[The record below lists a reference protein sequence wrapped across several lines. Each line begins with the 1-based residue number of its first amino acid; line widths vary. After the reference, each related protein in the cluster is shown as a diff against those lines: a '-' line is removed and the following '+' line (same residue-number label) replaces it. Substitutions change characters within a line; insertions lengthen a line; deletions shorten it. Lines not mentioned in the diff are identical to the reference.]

1 MLFNHSVVLT
11 VYNAPGDVML
21 CLQSLASS
29 LDFSRAEL
37 VIVDDASQ
45 EETQRILDDFAAA
58 YPCVTLIRHE
68 KNQGYLHSVNDGISH
83 TAGDII
89 TLLNSD
95 TYIPKD
101 FTARIL
107 TCFEYDEK
115 IGVASPV
122 LSHGNPFSV
131 PLTFQKQELNART
144 LPVLVGAVNK
154 KAHEIIPCY
163 PDIVFPDGACF
174 SIRRSCLEAIGLF
187 DEAYSPG
194 YFEELDFCMRA
205 HKRGFRCVFME
216 NLYVYHKSH
225 ASFGK
230 KKTSEYM
237 ARNQKRFYDNW
248 GEEYTRL
255 KYTFPKKMHKKR
267 VFCFY
272 YSLWYYV
279 FVESL
284 LTISRIIPLS
294 SLRRKIRAL
303 YQ

>member
-1 MLFNHSVVLT
+1 MLSNHSIVLT
-11 VYNAPGDVML
+11 VYNAPGDVLL
-21 CLQSLASS
+21 CLQSLANS

-45 EETQRILDDFAAA
+45 KETQKILDDFAAE

-83 TAGDII
+83 AAGDII

-95 TYIPKD
+95 TYIPRD
-101 FTARIL
+101 FTTRIL
-107 TCFEYDEK
+107 SCFEHDEK

-131 PLTFQKQELNART
+131 PLTFQKQELNAQS
-144 LPVLVGAVNK
+144 LPVLVDAVNK
-154 KAHEIIPCY
+154 KAHEISPCY

-237 ARNQKRFYDNW
+237 ARNQKRFHNDW
-248 GEEYTRL
+248 GEEYTAL
-255 KYTFPKKMHKKR
+255 KQQFPKKMHKKR

-279 FVESL
+279 LVESL
-284 LTISRIIPLS
+284 LTISRIIPFR

>member
-1 MLFNHSVVLT
+1 MLNHSIVLT
-11 VYNAPGDVML
+11 VYNAPDDVEL
-21 CLQSLASS
+21 CLQSLINS
-29 LDFSRAEL
+29 LDLSRVEL
-37 VIVDDASQ
+37 VIVDDASK
-45 EETQRILDDFAAA
+45 EETQKILDDFAAK
-58 YPCVTLIRHE
+58 YPGVKLIRHE
-68 KNQGYLHSVNDGISH
+68 KNQGYLHSVNDGISQ
-83 TAGDII
+83 TSGDII

-107 TCFEYDEK
+107 TCFEQDEK

-131 PLTFQKQELNART
+131 PLTFQKQKFNAES
-144 LPVLVGAVNK
+144 LPVLVEAVNK
-154 KAHEIIPCY
+154 KAHAMSPLY

-174 SIRRSCLEAIGLF
+174 SMRRSCLEAIGLF
-187 DEAYSPG
+187 DEAYSLG
-194 YFEELDFCMRA
+194 YFEELDFYMRA
-205 HKRGFRCVFME
+205 HKKGFRCVFME

-237 ARNQKRFYDNW
+237 ARNKKRFRDDW
-248 GEEYTRL
+248 GEEYAKL
-255 KYTFPKKMHKKR
+255 KSAFPKKMHKKR
-267 VFCFY
+267 VFCVY
-272 YSLWYYV
+272 HSLWYYV
-279 FVESL
+279 FVENL
-284 LTISRIIPLS
+284 LTISRIIPVR

>member
-1 MLFNHSVVLT
+1 MLNHSIVLT
-11 VYNAPGDVML
+11 VYNAPDDVLL
-21 CLQSLASS
+21 CLQSLANS
-29 LDFSRAEL
+29 LDLSRVEL
-37 VIVDDASQ
+37 VIVDDASK
-45 EETQRILDDFAAA
+45 EETQKILDDFAAT
-58 YPCVTLIRHE
+58 YSCVQLIRHE

-83 TAGDII
+83 TTGDII

-101 FTARIL
+101 FTARIVS
-107 TCFEYDEK
+107 CFEHDEK

-131 PLTFQKQELNART
+131 PLTFEKQEFNAQT
-144 LPVLVGAVNK
+144 LPVLVAAVNA
-154 KAHEIIPCY
+154 KAHGITPQY

-174 SIRRSCLEAIGLF
+174 SIRRSCLDAIGLF
-187 DEAYSPG
+187 SEAYSPG

-205 HKRGFRCVFME
+205 HKQGFRCVFME

-230 KKTSEYM
+230 KKTNEYM
-237 ARNQKRFYDNW
+237 ARNQKRFHDDW
-248 GEEYTRL
+248 GEEYTAL
-255 KYTFPKKMHKKR
+255 KQQFPKKQHKKR
-267 VFCFY
+267 VFCVY
-272 YSLWYYV
+272 YSLCYYV

-284 LTISRIIPLS
+284 LTISRVIPVR